1 MERGRDFVNPCA
13 SPVTKIAYY
22 SVVPAPGGRRF
33 EYSACYR
40 CAPRFERH
48 PLRECKGIFLAK
60 CDVCGKGRQ
69 FGRHIRH
76 KASGQWKY
84 RAPKKPRSWK
94 ANVQRRRMLIGGVR
108 KRVNICTRCIRNTAK
123 TTERLGVSGL

>member
-1 MERGRDFVNPCA
+1 MNPCT
-13 SPVTKIAYY
+13 SPVSKIAYY
-22 SVVPAPGGRRF
+22 FLWCQRPAGEGPSFPPAAGAF
-33 EYSACYR
+33 
-40 CAPRFERH
+40 PRLERH
-48 PLRECKGIFLAK
+48 PHRERKGISLAK

-123 TTERLGVSGL
+123 TTERLGISGL

>member
-1 MERGRDFVNPCA
+1 M
-13 SPVTKIAYY
+13 
-22 SVVPAPGGRRF
+22 
-33 EYSACYR
+33 
-40 CAPRFERH
+40 
-48 PLRECKGIFLAK
+48 AK
-60 CDVCGKGRQ
+60 CDICGKGRL
-69 FGRHIRH
+69 FGRYIRH

-94 ANVQRRRMLIGGVR
+94 ANVQRRRMVIDGTR

>member
-1 MERGRDFVNPCA
+1 M
-13 SPVTKIAYY
+13 
-22 SVVPAPGGRRF
+22 VPAPGGRRF
-33 EYSACYR
+33 EFSACYR